1 MSKIKLSLDEKI
13 ILSFYPLRE
22 IFDIFSGVFLTAY
35 FVKIS
40 ADSLQYLSIYNILV
54 YFMLLIGSFLFGF
67 VMKYGLKLQT
77 MRLGIFMNIIYFL
90 TIVILKED
98 IINHLPLVALLL
110 GFSASAYW
118 MPMHSITGRRVNNN
132 HRTRYTSLCTLA
144 TQITN
149 ITIPFLLGS
158 LISVSNFIVA
168 AVAVL
173 VVSVFQIILSFLLS
187 SDPKTATE
195 PLNYKKTM
203 KLIKNDKNIRTL
215 MLSNI
220 FTGLSVS
227 GSALKMLIMVLI
239 IEFYKTDFNLGVIT
253 SIAALISIVLVDLY
267 GRIFR
272 KRNDKIV
279 VFVSCILLIFSL
291 ISFIYFRASIL
302 LIILYVFY
310 LITSSLLRL
319 MRGVRAYNLSD
330 RKILDGLSSEYWSF
344 LELFLNLGR
353 ILGYSMLFI
362 ASIFGGEPGLIII
375 LIILTVCI
383 PISGFLTCKVKKFEN
398 GL

>member
-98 IINHLPLVALLL
+98 IINHLSLVALLL

-203 KLIKNDKNIRTL
+203 KLKTKFI
-215 MLSNI
+215 
-220 FTGLSVS
+220 
-227 GSALKMLIMVLI
+227 LKL
-239 IEFYKTDFNLGVIT
+239 
-253 SIAALISIVLVDLY
+253 
-267 GRIFR
+267 
-272 KRNDKIV
+272 
-279 VFVSCILLIFSL
+279 
-291 ISFIYFRASIL
+291 
-302 LIILYVFY
+302 
-310 LITSSLLRL
+310 
-319 MRGVRAYNLSD
+319 
-330 RKILDGLSSEYWSF
+330 
-344 LELFLNLGR
+344 
-353 ILGYSMLFI
+353 
-362 ASIFGGEPGLIII
+362 
-375 LIILTVCI
+375 
-383 PISGFLTCKVKKFEN
+383 
-398 GL
+398 